1 MPVIDSEDFFLV
13 ISPMLRKKSS
23 VLGKESEEK
32 MLEKSIYE
40 LFSNVCEKNPD
51 KVAYRYKADGEW
63 KTVTWKE
70 NQEGCK
76 KISKGLIALGVK
88 KDDKVNILC
97 SPRLQ
102 WIQIDIA
109 TVSIGAVIVG
119 IYASNLADDCA
130 YIINHSDAVVLFVEN
145 QKQLDKIVEI
155 HDNLPHLKHIV
166 MLDGEPSGI
175 DNVLTWKEFID
186 KGRNIADEEFLARTS
201 ELKPG
206 DVASLV
212 YTSGTTG
219 VPRGAMLTHEN
230 LVFTSWSALESLT
243 IEPHFENFLY
253 LPLSH
258 VFARIIVYVCLRA
271 GLTVNIGESRE
282 AIVEN
287 MQEVKPHFFATAPR
301 LYEKAYIGIIS
312 KTLDAGGIKHKM
324 FKWALGVGYQV
335 SKFQQ
340 QKKAVTGS
348 LAFKHKIA
356 NKLVFSKI
364 QNLLGGQIVFAVSGA
379 APLNKA
385 IAEFFHACGILVL
398 EGIGMTENTS
408 FSNVNRFDNNKF
420 GTVGPPGPQI
430 EQKIAPDGE
439 ILFRGKN
446 VMLGYYK
453 DPEETAEAIDKD
465 GWLHTGDIGE
475 IDEEGFLRVTDRKKA
490 IIVTSGGKNIAPQ
503 RIEKIMRTSRYI
515 DQVVVYGDKK
525 KYLTGV
531 VSIDPDQVEEWATKH
546 GITFSNREEMSQHP
560 KVKELIDKE
569 IQEKNKLLSSFETL
583 KKVIIAPIE
592 FSIDSGEM
600 TASLKVKRKVVTE
613 NYRAQLDALYE
624 D

>member
-1 MPVIDSEDFFLV
+1 
-13 ISPMLRKKSS
+13 
-23 VLGKESEEK
+23 

-40 LFSNVCEKNPD
+40 LFQNVCEKNPD
-51 KVAYRYKADGEW
+51 KVAFRYKGDSAW
-63 KTVTWKE
+63 KTVTWAE
-70 NQEGCK
+70 NRKDCQN
-76 KISKGLIALGVK
+76 ISKGLMALGVD
-88 KDDKVNILC
+88 KDNKVNILC
-97 SPRLQ
+97 SPRLE
-102 WIQIDIA
+102 WIQIDVA

-145 QKQLDKIVEI
+145 QKQLDKIKEVRE
-155 HDNLPHLKHIV
+155 NLPYLKHIV
-166 MLDGEPSGI
+166 IIEGEPSG
-175 DNVLTWKEFID
+175 VEGVMTWQ
-186 KGRNIADEEFLARTS
+186 EFLSKGENIPDDEFFARTS
-201 ELKPG
+201 EVHSG

-219 VPRGAMLTHEN
+219 TPRGAMLTHEN
-230 LVFTSWSALESLT
+230 LVFTSWSALQSLT
-243 IEPHFENFLY
+243 IEPHFETFLY

-271 GLTVNIGESRE
+271 ALTVNIGESRE
-282 AIVEN
+282 KIVEN

-301 LYEKAYIGIIS
+301 LYERAYILITS
-312 KTLDAGGIKHKM
+312 RTQDAGGIKHKL
-324 FKWALGVGYQV
+324 FNWALGVGFAA
-335 SKFQQ
+335 SKLQQ
-340 QKKAVTGS
+340 QKKPVTGP
-348 LAFKHKIA
+348 LAFKHRLA

-364 QNLLGGQIVFAVSGA
+364 QALFGNNLVFAISGA

-408 FSNVNRFDNNKF
+408 FTNVNRFDNNKF
-420 GTVGPPGPQI
+420 GTVGQSGPDI

-439 ILFRGKN
+439 VLFRGKN

-453 DPEETAEAIDKD
+453 DPEETTETIDRD

-475 IDEEGFLRVTDRKKA
+475 IDEEGFLRITDRKKD
-490 IIVTSGGKNIAPQ
+490 ILVTSGGKNVAPQ

-515 DQVVVYGDKK
+515 DEVVVFGDRM

-531 VSIDPDQVEEWATKH
+531 VALDQEQVEEWATKH
-546 GITFSNREEMSQHP
+546 GVVFESKEELHKHP
-560 KVKELIDKE
+560 KVIELIDNE
-569 IQEKNKLLSSFETL
+569 VLEKNKFLASFETL
-583 KKVIIAPIE
+583 KKIIIAPNV
-592 FSIDSGEM
+592 FSVASGEM

-613 NYRAQLDALYE
+613 NYRQQLKDLYE

>member
-1 MPVIDSEDFFLV
+1 
-13 ISPMLRKKSS
+13 
-23 VLGKESEEK
+23 
-32 MLEKSIYE
+32 MLEKSIFE
-40 LFSNVCEKNPD
+40 LFKNVCEKNPD
-51 KVAYRYKADGEW
+51 KAAYRYKAGGEW
-63 KTVTWKE
+63 KQVTWKE
-70 NQEGCK
+70 NQEICK
-76 KISKGLIALGVK
+76 NISKSLMALGVE

-97 SPRLQ
+97 SPRME
-102 WIQIDIA
+102 WIQIDMA

-119 IYASNLADDCA
+119 IYFSNLADDCA
-130 YIINHSDAVVLFVEN
+130 YIINHSDAVVLIVED
-145 QKQLDKIVEI
+145 QKQLDKIAEVHE
-155 HDNLPHLKHIV
+155 NLPNLKHIV
-166 MLDGEPSGI
+166 MIDGDPSGVEGVI
-175 DNVLTWKEFID
+175 KWLGFNAMGKDIS
-186 KGRNIADEEFLARTS
+186 DEEFLARAS
-201 ELKPG
+201 ELQPG

-230 LVFTSWSALESLT
+230 LVFTSWSALQSLT
-243 IEPHFENFLY
+243 IEPYFENFLY

-271 GLTVNIGESRE
+271 ALTVNIGEGRDQ
-282 AIVEN
+282 IVEN

-301 LYEKAYIGIIS
+301 LYEKAYVGIMS
-312 KTLDAGGIKHKM
+312 KSMDAGGIKHKM
-324 FKWALGVGYQV
+324 FKWALGVGYRV
-335 SKFQQ
+335 SKLQQ
-340 QKKAVTGS
+340 QNKPVKGS
-348 LAFKHKIA
+348 LAAKHKIA
-356 NKLVFSKI
+356 SKLVFSKI
-364 QNLLGGQIVFAVSGA
+364 QNLLGGNIVFAVSGA

-385 IAEFFHACGILVL
+385 IAEFFHACGVLVL

-408 FSNVNRFDNNKF
+408 FTNVNRYDNNKF
-420 GTVGPPGPQI
+420 GTVGPPGPGI

-439 ILFRGKN
+439 VLFRGKN

-475 IDEEGFLRVTDRKKA
+475 IDEDGFLRITDRKKA

-503 RIEKIMRTSRYI
+503 RVEKIMRTSRYI

-546 GITFSNREEMSQHP
+546 AIPFDSKEELSKHP

-569 IQEKNKLLSSFETL
+569 VQEKNKLLSSFETL

-600 TASLKVKRKVVTE
+600 TASLKVKRKVVME

>member
-1 MPVIDSEDFFLV
+1 
-13 ISPMLRKKSS
+13 
-23 VLGKESEEK
+23 

-40 LFSNVCEKNPD
+40 LFKNVCEKNPD
-51 KVAYRYKADGEW
+51 KVSYRHKVGGEW
-63 KTVTWKE
+63 KPVTWKE
-70 NQEGCK
+70 NQETCK
-76 KISKGLIALGVK
+76 NISKGLMALGVK

-97 SPRLQ
+97 SPRLE
-102 WIQIDIA
+102 WIQIDMA
-109 TVSIGAVIVG
+109 TVSIGTVIVG

-145 QKQLDKIVEI
+145 QRQLEKIAEI
-155 HDNLPHLKHIV
+155 RNDLPNLKHIV
-166 MLDGEPSGI
+166 MIDGAPSGVEGVI
-175 DNVLTWKEFID
+175 TWQDFIA
-186 KGRNIADEEFLARTS
+186 KGGNITDEEFLARAS
-201 ELKPG
+201 DLKPG

-219 VPRGAMLTHEN
+219 VPKGAMLTHEN

-243 IEPHFENFLY
+243 IEPHYENFLY

-258 VFARIIVYVCLRA
+258 VFARIVVYFCLRA
-271 GLTVNIGESRE
+271 ALTVNIGEGRE
-282 AIVEN
+282 KILEN

-301 LYEKAYIGIIS
+301 LYEKAYIGITS
-312 KTLDAGGIKHKM
+312 KALDAGGIKHKM
-324 FKWALGVGYQV
+324 FRWALGVGYAV
-335 SKFQQ
+335 SKLQQ
-340 QKKAVTGS
+340 QNKPIPAALGI
-348 LAFKHKIA
+348 KHKLA

-364 QNLLGGQIVFAVSGA
+364 QTLLGGNLVFAVSGA

-408 FSNVNRFDNNKF
+408 FTNVNRFDNNKF
-420 GTVGPPGPQI
+420 GTVGPPGPEI

-439 ILFRGKN
+439 VLFRGKN

-453 DPEETAEAIDKD
+453 DPEETAETIDKD

-475 IDEEGFLRVTDRKKA
+475 IDENGFLRITDRKKA
-490 IIVTSGGKNIAPQ
+490 IIVTSGGKNVAPQ

-515 DQVVVYGDKK
+515 DEVVVYGDKK

-531 VSIDPDQVEEWATKH
+531 ISLDLDQIEEWATRH
-546 GITFSNREEMSQHP
+546 GIQFSEREELYKHP
-560 KVKELIDKE
+560 KVVELIE
-569 IQEKNKLLSSFETL
+569 NEVQEKNKALSSFETL

-592 FSIDSGEM
+592 FSVDSGEM
-600 TASLKVKRKVVTE
+600 TASLKVKRKVVTD
-613 NYRAQLDALYE
+613 NYRARLDALYE
-624 D
+624 N

>member
-1 MPVIDSEDFFLV
+1 
-13 ISPMLRKKSS
+13 
-23 VLGKESEEK
+23 

-40 LFSNVCEKNPD
+40 LFKNVCENNPA
-51 KVAYRYKADGEW
+51 KIAYRYKTEGEW
-63 KTVTWKE
+63 KPVTWKE
-70 NQEGCK
+70 NQETCK
-76 KISKGLIALGVK
+76 NISKSLIALGIGK
-88 KDDKVNILC
+88 GDKVNILC
-97 SPRLQ
+97 PPRLE
-102 WIQIDIA
+102 WIQVDTA

-130 YIINHSDAVVLFVEN
+130 YIINHSDAVVLLVEN
-145 QKQLDKIVEI
+145 QKQLDKIAEV
-155 HDNLPHLKHIV
+155 HDNLPNLKHIV
-166 MLDGEPSGI
+166 MIDGIPSGM
-175 DNVLTWKEFID
+175 DGVMTWQEFMARGENVT
-186 KGRNIADEEFLARTS
+186 DEAFLARTS
-201 ELKPG
+201 DIQQG

-219 VPRGAMLTHEN
+219 IPKGAMLTHQN
-230 LVFTSWSALESLT
+230 LVFTSWSALESLS

-271 GLTVNIGESRE
+271 ALTVNIGESRE
-282 AIVEN
+282 KIVEN

-301 LYEKAYIGIIS
+301 LYEKAYIGITS
-312 KTLDAGGIKHKM
+312 KTMDEGGIKHKM
-324 FKWALGVGYQV
+324 FKWALGVGEAA
-335 SKFQQ
+335 SKLQQ
-340 QKKAVTGS
+340 QKKPLTGS
-348 LAFKHKIA
+348 LAIKHKLA

-364 QNLLGGQIVFAVSGA
+364 QALLGGNIVFAVSGA

-385 IAEFFHACGILVL
+385 IAEFFHAFGILIL

-408 FSNVNRFDNNKF
+408 FTNVNRFDNNKF
-420 GTVGPPGPQI
+420 GTVGQPGPEI
-430 EQKIAPDGE
+430 EQKVAPDGE
-439 ILFRGKN
+439 VLFRGKN

-453 DPEETAEAIDKD
+453 APEETAEAIDKD

-475 IDEEGFLRVTDRKKA
+475 IDEEGFLRITDRKKA
-490 IIVTSGGKNIAPQ
+490 IIVTSGGKNVAPQ

-525 KYLTGV
+525 KYLTGI
-531 VSIDPDQVEEWATKH
+531 VSIDSDQIEEWATKH
-546 GITFSNREEMSQHP
+546 GIPFNNREELSKHP
-560 KVKELIDKE
+560 KVKELIE
-569 IQEKNKLLSSFETL
+569 SEVQEKNKSLSSFETL

-600 TASLKVKRKVVTE
+600 TASLKVKRKVVAE
-613 NYRAQLDALYE
+613 NYREQLNALYE

>member
-1 MPVIDSEDFFLV
+1 MQ
-13 ISPMLRKKSS
+13 
-23 VLGKESEEK
+23 
-32 MLEKSIYE
+32 EKSIYE
-40 LFSNVCEKNPD
+40 LFRNVCEKNPD
-51 KVAYRYKADGEW
+51 KVAYRYKDDSVW
-63 KTVTWKE
+63 KTVTWTE
-70 NQEGCK
+70 NRQACQE
-76 KISKGLIALGVK
+76 ISKGLMALGVN

-97 SPRLQ
+97 SPRLE

-109 TVSIGAVIVG
+109 TVSIGAAIVG

-145 QKQLDKIVEI
+145 QKQLDKIKEVRN
-155 HDNLPHLKHIV
+155 NLPKLKHIV
-166 MLDGEPSGI
+166 IIEGEPSG
-175 DNVLTWKEFID
+175 VEGVMRWQ
-186 KGRNIADEEFLARTS
+186 EFLSKGENIPDDEFSARSS
-201 ELKPG
+201 EVQSG

-219 VPRGAMLTHEN
+219 TPRGAMLTHEN
-230 LVFTSWSALESLT
+230 LVFTSWSALQSLS
-243 IEPHFENFLY
+243 IEPHFETFLY

-271 GLTVNIGESRE
+271 ALTVNLGEGRE
-282 AIVEN
+282 KIVEN

-301 LYEKAYIGIIS
+301 LYERAYIGIIAKS
-312 KTLDAGGIKHKM
+312 QDAGGIKNKI
-324 FKWALGVGYQV
+324 FKWALGVGYAV
-335 SKFQQ
+335 SKLQQ
-340 QKKAVTGS
+340 QKKPVTGS
-348 LAFKHKIA
+348 LAFKQRLA

-364 QNLLGGQIVFAVSGA
+364 QALFGDNLVFAVSGA

-385 IAEFFHACGILVL
+385 IAEFFHALGILIL

-408 FSNVNRFDNNKF
+408 FTNVNRFDNNKF
-420 GTVGPPGPQI
+420 GTVGPPGPEI

-439 ILFRGKN
+439 VLFRGKN

-453 DPEETAEAIDKD
+453 DPEETAEAIDGD

-475 IDEEGFLRVTDRKKA
+475 IDEEGFLRITDRKKD
-490 IIVTSGGKNIAPQ
+490 ILVTSGGKNVAPQ

-515 DQVVVYGDKK
+515 DQVVVYGDQQ

-531 VSIDPDQVEEWATKH
+531 IALDQEQVEEWATKH
-546 GITFSNREEMSQHP
+546 GIAFSSWEELHEHP
-560 KVKELIDKE
+560 KVVELIDNE
-569 IQEKNKLLSSFETL
+569 VQEKNKFLASFETL
-583 KKVIIAPIE
+583 KKIIIAPKE

-600 TASLKVKRKVVTE
+600 TASLKVKRKVVTD
-613 NYRAQLDALYE
+613 NYRVRLDGLYE